1 MFQSDCVL
9 YMFIKMHDIYLY
21 SSWQTKYLRISYYL
35 GRMGMFILKY
45 TRCLFKFILI
55 QITKCVSNLLHFNF
69 TLFLYVEIRYFLKIL
84 TINFTFILIWVAQ
97 SIYYTDHIFFYT
109 FSVHLA
115 FVTDRKYTVVSPL
128 VASIGTD
135 SVFRNSMTLS

>member
-1 MFQSDCVL
+1 MENEIF
-9 YMFIKMHDIYLY
+9 
-21 SSWQTKYLRISYYL
+21 TN
-35 GRMGMFILKY
+35 FILLGSYGDVNSKIHSLLVQVHFE
-45 TRCLFKFILI
+45 RKLLHMM

-84 TINFTFILIWVAQ
+84 TINFTFILKCVTQ

>member
-1 MFQSDCVL
+1 MANEIF
-9 YMFIKMHDIYLY
+9 
-21 SSWQTKYLRISYYL
+21 TN
-35 GRMGMFILKY
+35 FILLGSYGDVNSKIHSLLVQVHFE
-45 TRCLFKFILI
+45 RKLLHMM

-84 TINFTFILIWVAQ
+84 TINFTFILKCVTQ

>member
-1 MFQSDCVL
+1 MANEIF
-9 YMFIKMHDIYLY
+9 
-21 SSWQTKYLRISYYL
+21 TN
-35 GRMGMFILKY
+35 FILLGSYGDVYSKIHSLLVQVHFE
-45 TRCLFKFILI
+45 RKLLHMI

-84 TINFTFILIWVAQ
+84 TINFTFILKCIAQ

>member
-1 MFQSDCVL
+1 MANEIF
-9 YMFIKMHDIYLY
+9 
-21 SSWQTKYLRISYYL
+21 TN
-35 GRMGMFILKY
+35 FILLGSYGDVYSKIY
-45 TRCLFKFILI
+45 SLLVQVHFERKLLHMI

>member
-1 MFQSDCVL
+1 MENEIF
-9 YMFIKMHDIYLY
+9 
-21 SSWQTKYLRISYYL
+21 TN
-35 GRMGMFILKY
+35 FILLGSYGDVNSKIHSLLVQVHFE
-45 TRCLFKFILI
+45 RKLLHMI

-69 TLFLYVEIRYFLKIL
+69 TLFLYGEIRYFLKIL
-84 TINFTFILIWVAQ
+84 TINFTFILKCVTQ